1 MIGVEGLVPHLKA
14 LHLSFVAVWVAGLI
28 ALPRMLARH
37 DRAIVQAEFAQI
49 RRATHFGY
57 VWVVT
62 PVAILAI
69 FTGSALIFLREIFTV
84 WIFAKVVLVTGLVA
98 MHAWVGHTIIA
109 VAETEG
115 EHEPPEPPEPLVPT
129 ILIFSLVVGVL
140 FLVLAKP
147 ELGEMPMPSWL
158 LQPLGRQLPFDTP
171 KP

>member
-1 MIGVEGLVPHLKA
+1 MIWIEGLIPHVKA
-14 LHLSFVAVWVAGLI
+14 LHVSFVAVWVAGLF

-37 DRAIVQAEFAQI
+37 DRAIVQVEFAKV

-57 VWVVT
+57 VWVIT
-62 PVAILAI
+62 PAAVLAI
-69 FTGSALIFLREIFTV
+69 ATGASLIFMRDVFTV
-84 WIFAKVVLVTGLVA
+84 WVFAKLVLVTGLVA

-115 EHEPPEPPEPLVPT
+115 EHEPPEPLVPT
-129 ILIFSLVVGVL
+129 ILILGLVIVVL

-147 ELGEMPMPSWL
+147 ELGELPIPSWL

>member
-1 MIGVEGLVPHLKA
+1 MIWVEGLIPHVKA
-14 LHLSFVAVWVAGLI
+14 LHVSFLAVWVAGLF

-37 DRAIVQAEFAQI
+37 DRAIVQVEFAQI

-57 VWVVT
+57 VWVIT
-62 PVAILAI
+62 PAAVLAI
-69 FTGSALIFLREIFTV
+69 ATGASLIFMRDVFTV
-84 WIFAKVVLVTGLVA
+84 WIFAKLVLVTGLVA

-115 EHEPPEPPEPLVPT
+115 KHEPPEPLLPT
-129 ILIFSLVVGVL
+129 ILIFGLVIGVL
-140 FLVLAKP
+140 SLVLAKP
-147 ELGEMPMPSWL
+147 ELDELPIPSWL